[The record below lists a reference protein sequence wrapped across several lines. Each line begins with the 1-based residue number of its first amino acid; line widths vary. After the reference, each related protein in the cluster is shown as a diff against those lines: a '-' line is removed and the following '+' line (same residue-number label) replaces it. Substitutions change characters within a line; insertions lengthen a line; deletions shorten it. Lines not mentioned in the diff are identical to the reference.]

1 MQLCRNC
8 LQTFFQIDLQSQGGI
23 GFIWNCAYLLKRITS
38 CAKALIAVFHCH
50 ILRSIAASKRR
61 YERRL
66 MCGLR
71 KSLPCQFSFSSRHRE
86 IVGTYYWLLCGCFG
100 VLFDELHAF
109 HAHFNLRSRQFL
121 DCFSFGICK
130 VRDTA
135 GRKLK
140 RVQMILNEWCLGTA
154 LAWLGLN
161 LKTNQKNG
169 LLHRLHKLPFLIFT
183 EAWFT
188 SHLWWILSF
197 LGQH

>member
-1 MQLCRNC
+1 MCRTLSKKRAECREISLLN
-8 LQTFFQIDLQSQGGI
+8 LSRI
-23 GFIWNCAYLLKRITS
+23 GNGRCEVQDCKSKF
-38 CAKALIAVFHCH
+38 KALIAVFHCH
-50 ILRSIAASKRR
+50 ILRSLHRKEDMS
-61 YERRL
+61 ED

-100 VLFDELHAF
+100 VLFDELHTF
-109 HAHFNLRSRQFL
+109 HAHFNLQSRQFL

-135 GRKLK
+135 ARKLK

-161 LKTNQKNG
+161 LETNQQTVCYKGYPNC
-169 LLHRLHKLPFLIFT
+169 HFPSSPKHELPLISDEYYPF
-183 EAWFT
+183 
-188 SHLWWILSF
+188 
-197 LGQH
+197 

>member
-1 MQLCRNC
+1 
-8 LQTFFQIDLQSQGGI
+8 
-23 GFIWNCAYLLKRITS
+23 
-38 CAKALIAVFHCH
+38 
-50 ILRSIAASKRR
+50 
-61 YERRL
+61 

-161 LKTNQKNG
+161 LKTNQKKRSATQATQTAISH
-169 LLHRLHKLPFLIFT
+169 LHRSMIYLTFMMNIILFRTALTLSVSWVIT
-183 EAWFT
+183 
-188 SHLWWILSF
+188 LSF
-197 LGQH
+197 TDVHILRRQLV